1 MNIAL
6 VEMQIHSEADT
17 HCASSKIFS
26 SGLTGVAAVHFMETF
41 LRSDVLVYMAGGKL
55 TVFVSKCLH

>member
-1 MNIAL
+1 MNTSL
-6 VEMQIHSEADT
+6 FEMQIHSAADT
-17 HCASSKIFS
+17 HCAGSKIFR

-41 LRSDVLVYMAGGKL
+41 LCSDVLVYMAGGKL